1 MKNRTWI
8 LVIAVC
14 FLLGAGVGSYI
25 TYQHFPR
32 TIEKRVDIEKPVVK
46 EVVKVETETQ
56 IQYVARAID
65 PVTGQKE
72 NTDLEANINQP
83 KIGAKVNGK
92 DHEFDLLQGETQKF
106 ENGKILMNQESTIKF
121 DVEVPTVHQKWR
133 VGAYSE
139 WVIGDNSPDVG
150 LRVNRQFKRW
160 DGDVYI
166 NQDKDVKGQVTIWF

>member
-1 MKNRTWI
+1 MLRTRYWLI
-8 LVIAVC
+8 LLAISFC
-14 FLLGAGVGSYI
+14 LGSYV
-25 TYQHFPR
+25 TYQLFPKV
-32 TIEKRVDIEKPVVK
+32 IEHTVTVEKPIIK

-56 IQYVARAID
+56 FRYIAKEID
-65 PVTGQKE
+65 PITGQKE
-72 NTDLEANINQP
+72 NTDFEANLNQP
-83 KIGAKVNGK
+83 KIGVKVNGK
-92 DHEFDLLQGETQKF
+92 DHKFDLLQGETQKF
-106 ENGKILMNQESTIKF
+106 ENGKIVMNQDSTIKF
-121 DVEVPTVHQKWR
+121 EVEVPTVHQKWR

>member
-83 KIGAKVNGK
+83 KIGVKVN
-92 DHEFDLLQGETQKF
+92 
-106 ENGKILMNQESTIKF
+106 
-121 DVEVPTVHQKWR
+121 
-133 VGAYSE
+133 
-139 WVIGDNSPDVG
+139 
-150 LRVNRQFKRW
+150 
-160 DGDVYI
+160 
-166 NQDKDVKGQVTIWF
+166 